1 MKLKLFPIL
10 ILLLIIFSTSC
21 STPKD
26 VVYFQGIDTLSAE
39 QIAQMEQTYN
49 AKIGPA
55 DMLSIT
61 VTAWDPTAVTPFNP
75 PAYAYAEE
83 GDMPVYASQSMYTY
97 LVDKDGYI
105 NFPVLGRVFVG
116 GLTRQELASKLKKEI
131 SQYVEDPLVNVQIT
145 NFRVTVLGEVAKPGS
160 YTVRNDRAS
169 ILDILGQAG
178 DLSINA
184 NRTNILIIREKEG
197 EKSFHRVDLTRPD
210 LFASPYYYLAQ
221 NDVVYVEPNKAK
233 KKNARYSQ
241 AQQYSITVFST
252 IISGISIITAM
263 VISIVNASK

>member
-1 MKLKLFPIL
+1 MRLKLFPI
-10 ILLLIIFSTSC
+10 IILLIIVFSTSC

-26 VVYFQGIDTLSAE
+26 VVYFQGIDGLTAE
-39 QIAQMEQTYN
+39 QMSQMDQTYN
-49 AKIGPA
+49 ARIGPA
-55 DMLSIT
+55 DLLSIT

-75 PAYAYAEE
+75 PTFAYAEE
-83 GDMPVYASQSMYTY
+83 GDMPIYASQSMYTY

-105 NFPVLGRVFVG
+105 NFPVLGRVFVN
-116 GLTRQELASKLKKEI
+116 GLTRQELATNLQKEI
-131 SQYVEDPLVNVQIT
+131 SRYVEEPLVNVQIT
-145 NFRVTVLGEVAKPGS
+145 NFKITVLGEVARPGS
-160 YTVRNDRAS
+160 YAVRNDRAS

-184 NRTNILIIREKEG
+184 NRTNVLIVREKDG
-197 EKSFHRVDLTRPD
+197 EKSFHRLDLTRPD

-221 NDVVYVEPNKAK
+221 NDIVYVEPNKAK

-241 AQQYSITVFST
+241 AQQYSVTVFST